1 MLKFLRHAF
10 LGNDPLISHVLTRA
24 TLRTHSA
31 RLPRYVPRT
40 VSPVQ
45 PLDAA
50 AGPEVVGQRIL
61 GRMSVAAPTV
71 TDAIKQ
77 LAATAVNNEPF
88 FLLDIGDVYRK
99 HQVWSK
105 SLPRVAPFYAVKC
118 NSDPMVL
125 RALAALGTGFDC
137 ASLVEM
143 QTMLEIG
150 ADAKKIIYAH
160 PCKPPSHIRYAQE
173 QGVELMTFDNIDELI
188 KIKSIYADAKYVVLS
203 VCDAWTDGMQ
213 ARSARAHGRQQG
225 SVQGSLAVMCV

>member
-1 MLKFLRHAF
+1 MLKTLRVAQLNYLF
-10 LGNDPLISHVLTRA
+10 NSTKYLQPLQQAVRISSTKVPASRTVAAHNAISHVQA
-24 TLRTHSA
+24 
-31 RLPRYVPRT
+31 T
-40 VSPVQ
+40 VSTQ
-45 PLDAA
+45 KAS
-50 AGPEVVGQRIL
+50 IHN
-61 GRMSVAAPTV
+61 
-71 TDAIKQ
+71 AIKQ

-225 SVQGSLAVMCV
+225 SVQGELAVMCV